1 MATYSSHRL
10 IMGKVELTVSAV
22 SLEIFDFFFLTDM
35 FIEKSSMFMM
45 LHTTF
50 VQIA

>member
-10 IMGKVELTVSAV
+10 IMGKVEIETISAV
-22 SLEIFDFFFLTDM
+22 SLEIFDFFSIDM
-35 FIEKSSMFMM
+35 FIEKSCKFHM
-45 LHTTF
+45 TF